1 MVTQKINFAAVGGA
15 RKEPLDL
22 LHDTTKPALVK
33 EQQNHK
39 KSSATDLY
47 LEKSTLKYQHE
58 LNSQNLQNHKAMDF
72 EIRGFFSLAAGVFYM
87 LQNKTNILG
96 KITGF
101 DVFFS
106 K

>member
-1 MVTQKINFAAVGGA
+1 M
-15 RKEPLDL
+15 
-22 LHDTTKPALVK
+22 
-33 EQQNHK
+33 
-39 KSSATDLY
+39 Y
-47 LEKSTLKYQHE
+47 LEKSALKYQHE

-72 EIRGFFSLAAGVFYM
+72 EIRGFFLLAAGVFYM

-106 K
+106 KWASLDVPQVSENWNESKIK

>member
-1 MVTQKINFAAVGGA
+1 MLLGKSTLLLWRGA
-15 RKEPLDL
+15 WKEHFDL
-22 LHDTTKPALVK
+22 LHDTTQSALAK

-39 KSSATDLY
+39 KSNATALC
-47 LEKSTLKYQHE
+47 LEKRVLKYQHE
-58 LNSQNLQNHKAMDF
+58 LNSQNLQNHMAMDF
-72 EIRGFFSLAAGVFYM
+72 EIHGFFSLAAEVFYI